1 MQQNDRS
8 SCRAYAI
15 ENAARFLGGDY
26 AEINIRHFHYQ
37 LYLRDFSERN
47 ATVHNKIKNKVQDF
61 IYGKKKFDLNDY
73 RKFYDCLGKNS

>member
-61 IYGKKKFDLNDY
+61 IYGKKSLILTIIENFMIV
-73 RKFYDCLGKNS
+73 